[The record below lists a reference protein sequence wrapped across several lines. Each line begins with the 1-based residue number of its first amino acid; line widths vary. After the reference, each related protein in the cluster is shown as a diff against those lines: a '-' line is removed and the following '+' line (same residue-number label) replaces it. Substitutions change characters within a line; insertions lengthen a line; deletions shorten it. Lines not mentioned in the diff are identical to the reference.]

1 MLHRIDFCVHV
12 PRQRKLRWLCEE
24 VQESVLR
31 EQRQRRQ
38 LLESTHQLNALRRS
52 WESEKMSL
60 QQCLE
65 QQERMLN
72 SFSMEKKG
80 ILMLVSLTNNKNNS
94 TYSWGQH
101 WISYFSFIFFF
112 IFLSFVFCCH
122 FSLAGWHMYQNEV
135 EPTLVIRNI
144 SV

>member
-101 WISYFSFIFFF
+101 
-112 IFLSFVFCCH
+112 
-122 FSLAGWHMYQNEV
+122 
-135 EPTLVIRNI
+135 
-144 SV
+144 